1 MNNGQVLV
9 CGAKLK
15 GVFGVKLSKQRREQ
29 RAKQPCTI
37 ITFVPEGMSASEFY
51 SENNVN
57 APVTV
62 DTGGEKRKEPAR
74 SYLD

>member
-1 MNNGQVLV
+1 MSNGQVLV

-15 GVFGVKLSKQRREQ
+15 GVSGVKLSKQRREQ

-37 ITFVPEGMSASEFY
+37 ITFGVSQE
-51 SENNVN
+51 
-57 APVTV
+57 V

-74 SYLD
+74 PFQLA